1 MLFLGKYN
9 DLTIERLTSVGF
21 YLSEPEG
28 EEVLLPKKYITE
40 DMQMG
45 DTLRVFVYKDSE
57 DRPIA
62 TTETPALLR
71 NEFGYLEVRDVNEY
85 GAFLDW
91 GLEKD
96 LFVPFSEQV
105 VKMKKGEKHIVFLF
119 LDRRT
124 DRLLAT
130 AKWRQNLSNERL
142 LIKEGDEVDLL
153 VAERTDL
160 GYNMIINNFHI
171 GLLYMNEVFKKITVG
186 DRLKGYVK
194 LIRED
199 NKIDLTLEKIGY
211 ERIGQQA
218 QIVLDLLKKQG
229 GFLPLTDKTS
239 PEVIRHQL
247 EMSKKDFKKAIGG
260 LYKQGVI
267 TLEETGIRLV

>member
-40 DMQMG
+40 DMQVG